1 MDHRDASR
9 IVTLKRYISLLKQE
23 EKRLLWV
30 ISASTS
36 TGQQPA
42 SANANLKELDQKLTK
57 AEDEL
62 RDFESRR

>member
-30 ISASTS
+30 ISASAS
-36 TGQQPA
+36 TVQQHA
-42 SANANLKELDQKLTK
+42 SADASLKELDLKLTK